1 MTTSTHQEWGRR
13 NWYKVWQ
20 SIGGRPD
27 TIGHCLQYKN
37 SYLGDKTSVIIRP
50 PFSYDEGLIKNRFPY
65 LWPFWREPSVAGLHP
80 TRLNPTDAKIFT
92 KYNALP
98 LTATVSPVLAA
109 RLTIYTKP
117 NPANAWFIFFWHWDP
132 CKKSGH
138 YYYEYVPNLRTTH
151 RVKTHTVQNASQ
163 GEIRKNSQQIQIWT
177 LWHWFLTHDS

>member
-27 TIGHCLQYKN
+27 TIGHCHQYRN

-50 PFSYDEGLIKNRFPY
+50 AFSYNEGLIKNRFPY

-80 TRLNPTDAKIFT
+80 TRLNPTYAKIFAN
-92 KYNALP
+92 YNVLP

-117 NPANAWFIFFWHWDP
+117 NPANAWFIVF
-132 CKKSGH
+132 
-138 YYYEYVPNLRTTH
+138 
-151 RVKTHTVQNASQ
+151 
-163 GEIRKNSQQIQIWT
+163 
-177 LWHWFLTHDS
+177 FLTLRSMQKVGALLLWICPKFENNS